1 MNKKTIEIAKDFT
14 PFPAGR
20 YEKDGPYT
28 GEGFRKRILVP
39 ALKQYD
45 SVEIILDGT
54 IGYGSSFLEESF
66 GGLIR
71 EEGFS
76 YEEINNKLILIS
88 KRKSILKSIENYIY
102 NSSLEK
108 K

>member
-54 IGYGSSFLEESF
+54 IGYGSSFLEETF

>member
-39 ALKQYD
+39 ALKQHD

-54 IGYGSSFLEESF
+54 VGYGSSFLEESF

-76 YEEINNKLILIS
+76 YEEINNKLILTS
-88 KRKSILKSIENYIY
+88 KRKSIIKSIENYIY

>member
-102 NSSLEK
+102 NSSLEEK
-108 K
+108 

>member
-1 MNKKTIEIAKDFT
+1 MNKKTREIAKDFT

-54 IGYGSSFLEESF
+54 IGYGSSFLEETF

>member
-54 IGYGSSFLEESF
+54 IGYGSSFLEETF

-102 NSSLEK
+102 NSSLEEK
-108 K
+108 

>member
-28 GEGFRKRILVP
+28 GEGFRKRFLVP

-102 NSSLEK
+102 NSSLEEK
-108 K
+108 